1 MSHRVL
7 LLACSA
13 RKLDHGARAFEIYQ
27 GHIFRKGLEYS
38 QREGLWTMILSAKHG
53 LINWDAWVKPYDL
66 KMAGNYF
73 GPWPALP
80 GFYLGGSL
88 YFGHAPKT
96 LKPLVPSGTI
106 GFMLRD
112 LNRLLAGE
120 SRESIFRSAGLE
132 P

>member
-1 MSHRVL
+1 MKVL

-13 RKLDHGARAFEIYQ
+13 TKLPTRARAFELYQ
-27 GHIFRKGLEYS
+27 GAIFRKGLEYS
-38 QREGLWTMILSAKHG
+38 QREGLWTMILSAKYG
-53 LINWDAWVKPYDL
+53 LLNWDAVIDPYNQ
-66 KMAGNYF
+66 KMAGNYW

-96 LKPLVPSGTI
+96 LKPLIPSGTI

-112 LNRLLAGE
+112 MNRLLAGE
-120 SRESIFRSAGLE
+120 TRDEIFRAAGLE

>member
-1 MSHRVL
+1 MSEVL

-13 RKLDHGARAFEIYQ
+13 TKVDYPCKAVEMYQ
-27 GHIFRKGLEYS
+27 GNIFKKG
-38 QREGLWTMILSAKHG
+38 QQIAVRDGLWTMILSAKYG
-53 LINWDAWVKPYDL
+53 LLNWDTPIEPYDL

-73 GPWPALP
+73 GPWPDM
-80 GFYLGGSL
+80 GGYYLGGSL
-88 YFGHAPKT
+88 YFKHAPAR
-96 LKPLVPSGTI
+96 LKPLVPPGTM

-120 SRESIFRSAGLE
+120 SREDLFKSAGLS